1 MEGKRSLCLDEITAM
16 GLRGSW
22 EAQLGLDAV
31 IVNWVSTWNR
41 NSISQLFNRPWKQ
54 TVALGSQ
61 DEKQPVPPPFNV
73 SPSRPQFIDS
83 SDRVEPRTDLRLP
96 LRRIGSPCKMP
107 QPVMSFMPQGLLD

>member
-1 MEGKRSLCLDEITAM
+1 MENERSLCLDEVTAM
-16 GLRGSW
+16 GLRRSW

-41 NSISQLFNRPWKQ
+41 NSISQLFNRLWKQ

-96 LRRIGSPCKMP
+96 LRRIGLA
-107 QPVMSFMPQGLLD
+107 V